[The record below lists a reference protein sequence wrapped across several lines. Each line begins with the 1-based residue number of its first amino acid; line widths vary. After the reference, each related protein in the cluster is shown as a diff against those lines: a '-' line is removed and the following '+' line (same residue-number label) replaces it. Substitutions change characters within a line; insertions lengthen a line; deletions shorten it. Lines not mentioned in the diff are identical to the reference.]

1 VGVSTPSTLRYRH
14 DKRFDLGCA
23 AVSNVARTLV
33 TLVVGFFALIL
44 WPGRADA
51 YPWMIRHE
59 YNNCIACHVDPSGGG
74 LLTPY
79 GRGQSQV
86 LLSTKYSNEEVNP
99 GKFIFFAGFAELP
112 NSVNLGAWFRTG
124 YISRG
129 TDAKGDTPASRKGD
143 LVAMRY
149 DFQAQ
154 VNVDKVKFN
163 LSLGITPRDEAGG
176 QTQAAWVTRRLGVN
190 PQQNIVPKE
199 VQVVSREHW
208 IGYEVSDA
216 IMLRAGRINV
226 PFGLRNF
233 EHNAWVRAGT
243 RTDYNQQQQHGL
255 TASYGDEH
263 VRGEVMAILGNYQ
276 IGPDGYRERGYSG
289 YVEFAVG
296 QYQAVGFS
304 SLMTY
309 AKIDQTG
316 KNVPVFRQA
325 HGPYTRYTIT
335 KPVVLLA
342 EVDIIANAFKDQ
354 PTYTGWAGW
363 LQADI
368 EAVQGVHLLG
378 TGEFYR
384 AGLDKFANESTNYGL
399 WAGIWWF
406 PIPHLDFRVDAIRRF
421 GPSPFANGTTY
432 LAQLHVYL

>member
-1 VGVSTPSTLRYRH
+1 M
-14 DKRFDLGCA
+14 
-23 AVSNVARTLV
+23 SNVVRTLV
-33 TLVVGFFALIL
+33 TLVVSFLAVTL

-124 YISRG
+124 YIKRQVDKPG
-129 TDAKGDTPASRKGD
+129 GADN

-163 LSLGITPRDEAGG
+163 LSLGISPRDEAAPYS
-176 QTQAAWVTRRLGVN
+176 QLAWVTRRQGDVGGGK
-190 PQQNIVPKE
+190 IIPKE
-199 VQVVSREHW
+199 VQLVSREHW
-208 IGYEVSDA
+208 VGYDVSDA
-216 IMLRAGRINV
+216 VMLRAGRINL

-233 EHNAWVRAGT
+233 EHNSWVRT
-243 RTDYNQQQQHGL
+243 STQTDYNTGQQHGV

-276 IGPDGYRERGYSG
+276 IAPDGYRQRGYAG

-309 AKIDQTG
+309 QSTDPG
-316 KNVPVFRQA
+316 KGVGVFRQA

-342 EVDIIANAFKDQ
+342 EIDVTANSYKDL
-354 PTYTGWAGW
+354 PTYVGWTGFG
-363 LQADI
+363 QFDI
-368 EAVQGVHLLG
+368 EPIQGVHLMA
-378 TGEFYR
+378 TGEFLR
-384 AGLDKFANESTNYGL
+384 DGIKEFSTERTNFGL
-399 WAGIWWF
+399 WGGLWWF
-406 PIPHLDFRVDAIRRF
+406 PVPHLDIRFDAIRRF
-421 GPSPFANGTTY
+421 GPTISPANTTY
-432 LAQLHVYL
+432 LVQLHVYL

>member
-1 VGVSTPSTLRYRH
+1 MSY
-14 DKRFDLGCA
+14 
-23 AVSNVARTLV
+23 VARTLV
-33 TLVVGFFALIL
+33 AFVVSFLAVVL

-112 NSVNLGAWFRTG
+112 PTLNLGAWFRTG
-124 YISRG
+124 YIKRD
-129 TDAKGDTPASRKGD
+129 TDNPGIKDN
-143 LVAMRY
+143 LLAMRY
-149 DFQAQ
+149 DFQGQ
-154 VNVDKVKFN
+154 ITFDKVKFN
-163 LSLGITPRDEAGG
+163 LSLGISPRNEAVGNA
-176 QTQAAWVTRRLGVN
+176 QYAFVTRRLN
-190 PQQNIVPKE
+190 AQNTLLRE

-208 IGYEVSDA
+208 VGYDVSDA
-216 IMLRAGRINV
+216 IMLRAGRINL

-233 EHNAWVRAGT
+233 EHNSWIRTNT
-243 RTDYNQQQQHGL
+243 RTDYNQGQQHGL
-255 TASYGDEH
+255 TVSYGDEH
-263 VRGEVMAILGNYQ
+263 VRGEFMAILGNYQ
-276 IGPDGYRERGYSG
+276 ISPDTFRERGYSG

-309 AKIDQTG
+309 ANTDIGAQIG
-316 KNVPVFRQA
+316 NFRQA

-342 EVDIIANAFKDQ
+342 EIDVISNSFKDQ
-354 PTYTGWAGW
+354 ETNIGWVGFGQ
-363 LQADI
+363 LDI
-368 EAVQGVHLLG
+368 EPIQGVHIMG
-378 TGEFYR
+378 TGEFKR
-384 AGLDKFANESTNYGL
+384 PGLKKYSDEGTDYGL
-399 WAGIWWF
+399 WGGLWWF
-406 PIPHLDFRVDAIRRF
+406 PVPHLDVRLDVIRRF
-421 GPSPFANGTTY
+421 GFSYEKASTNV
-432 LAQLHVYL
+432 LAQLHIYL

>member
-1 VGVSTPSTLRYRH
+1 
-14 DKRFDLGCA
+14 
-23 AVSNVARTLV
+23 VSNVVRTLA
-33 TLVVGFFALIL
+33 TLAVVFFSITL

-124 YISRG
+124 YIKRQNDKPG
-129 TDAKGDTPASRKGD
+129 GADN

-149 DFQAQ
+149 DFQGQ
-154 VNVDKVKFN
+154 VTVDKVKFN
-163 LSLGITPRDEAGG
+163 LSLGLTPRDEAAPY
-176 QTQAAWVTRRLGVN
+176 TQLAWITRRQGPLG
-190 PQQNIVPKE
+190 PDGPIVPKE

-208 IGYEVSDA
+208 IGYDVSDA

-233 EHNAWVRAGT
+233 EHNSWVRSST
-243 RTDYNQQQQHGL
+243 QTDYNTGQQHGV

-276 IGPDGYRERGYSG
+276 IAPDDYRQRGYAG

-296 QYQAVGFS
+296 QYQAIGFS

-309 AKIDQTG
+309 QALDAG
-316 KNVPVFRQA
+316 KAVSVFRQA

-342 EVDIIANAFKDQ
+342 ELDITSNSYKDL
-354 PTYTGWAGW
+354 PTYVGWTGFAQ
-363 LQADI
+363 LDI
-368 EAVQGVHLLG
+368 EPIQGIHILG
-378 TGEFYR
+378 TGEFLR
-384 AGLDKFANESTNYGL
+384 NGVDKYSNESTNYGL
-399 WAGIWWF
+399 WGGLWWF
-406 PIPHLDFRVDAIRRF
+406 PVPHLDVRFDVIRRF
-421 GPSPFANGTTY
+421 GPDISPATTTL

>member
-1 VGVSTPSTLRYRH
+1 M
-14 DKRFDLGCA
+14 
-23 AVSNVARTLV
+23 SNVVRTLV
-33 TLVVGFFALIL
+33 TLVVGFLTVAL
-44 WPGRADA
+44 WPSRAEA

-59 YNNCIACHVDPSGGG
+59 YNNCIACHTDPSGGG

-124 YISRG
+124 YIKRPDDKPG
-129 TDAKGDTPASRKGD
+129 GADN

-163 LSLGITPRDEAGG
+163 VSLGVSPRDEANPYSQG
-176 QTQAAWVTRRLGVN
+176 AWLTRRLG
-190 PQQNIVPKE
+190 PKGDGTIVPKE
-199 VQVVSREHW
+199 VQVISREHW
-208 IGYEVSDA
+208 VGYEVSDA
-216 IMLRAGRINV
+216 VMLRAGRINQ

-233 EHNAWVRAGT
+233 EHNSWVRSST
-243 RTDYNQQQQHGL
+243 KTDYITNQQHGL

-276 IGPDGYRERGYSG
+276 IAPDSYRERGYAG

-309 AKIDQTG
+309 QSVDPG
-316 KNVPVFRQA
+316 KAVSVFRQA

-342 EVDIIANAFKDQ
+342 EIDVLANSFQDL
-354 PTYTGWAGW
+354 PTYVGWTGFAQ
-363 LQADI
+363 LDI
-368 EAVQGVHLLG
+368 EPVQGVHVMG
-378 TGEFYR
+378 TGEFLR
-384 AGLDKFANESTNYGL
+384 NGTAEFSTERTNFGL
-399 WAGIWWF
+399 WGGLWWF
-406 PIPHLDFRVDAIRRF
+406 PVPHLDVRFDLIRRF
-421 GPSPFANGTTY
+421 GPTIEPATTTY

>member
-1 VGVSTPSTLRYRH
+1 M
-14 DKRFDLGCA
+14 
-23 AVSNVARTLV
+23 SNVVRTLV
-33 TLVVGFFALIL
+33 TLVASFLAVAL

-129 TDAKGDTPASRKGD
+129 ADATATTPATRQGD

-149 DFQAQ
+149 DFQGQ
-154 VNVDKVKFN
+154 FTLDKVKFN
-163 LSLGITPRDEAGG
+163 ISLGISPRNEASG
-176 QTQAAWVTRRLGVN
+176 QAQGAYVTRRLN
-190 PQQNIVPKE
+190 AQNGLQRE
-199 VQVVSREHW
+199 VQLVSREHW
-208 IGYEVSDA
+208 VGYDVSDA
-216 IMLRAGRINV
+216 IMLRAGRINL

-233 EHNAWVRAGT
+233 EHNAWVRSST
-243 RTDYNQQQQHGL
+243 RTDYNTQQQHGI

-263 VRGEVMAILGNYQ
+263 VRGEIMAILGNYQ
-276 IGPDGYRERGYSG
+276 IAPDGYRERGYSG

-316 KNVPVFRQA
+316 KNVPIFRQA
-325 HGPYTRYTIT
+325 HGPYTRYTIA

-342 EVDIIANAFKDQ
+342 EVDLLANSFQDQ
-354 PTYTGWAGW
+354 ATRVGWTGFG
-363 LQADI
+363 QFDI
-368 EAVQGVHLLG
+368 EPVQGVHILA
-378 TGEFYR
+378 TGEFLR
-384 AGLDKFANESTNYGL
+384 NGVNEFSTERTNFGL
-399 WAGIWWF
+399 WGGLWWF
-406 PIPHLDFRVDAIRRF
+406 PIPHLDVRFDAIRRF
-421 GPSPFANGTTY
+421 GPNNYQGTTTY